1 MEIQFSY
8 VIIISIVFATTLW
21 LTKNLKQNSHTQK
34 LPPGPWK
41 LPLIGNLH
49 QLASAGSLPHHAL
62 QNLSLKYG
70 PIMHLKLGQVSAV
83 VVSSSDVAKEIMK
96 THDHA
101 FLQRPEFHSVAIF
114 TYGSKDVAFA
124 PYGDYWRQIRK
135 MCTLELLSSKRVQ
148 SFAFIREQEVCNLI
162 ESIHSCVGSEVNVS
176 EKVFSM
182 VSTTVSRA
190 TFGNKTK
197 DHEEF
202 VGVVKE
208 VAKMTGGF
216 DLVDLFPCLKV
227 VTMDKAKMELQKKQ
241 DLILENIIREHK
253 VNLKMRSKDGMVV
266 GEKRHE
272 NLIDVLLRI
281 QQSGDLQVPL
291 TDDSI
296 KAIIWDMFAA
306 GTDTSSTVLEWTMME
321 LMRNPSAM
329 KKLQAEIRGRE
340 TLLREHDVEE
350 LVYLKSVIKEALRL
364 HAPVPLLLPRECTE
378 ATKVKGYD
386 IPKKAKVI
394 VNAWAIGRDPKHW
407 DDALSFKPERF
418 HGSCVDFRGSN
429 FEYIPFGAGRRMCPG
444 ISFGLSN
451 VEYALAKLL
460 YHFNWQVPKGIKAQ
474 DLDVSETFGSV
485 SGIKNNLFL
494 VPTPYIS

>member
-1 MEIQFSY
+1 MYMYADEYISSLSELFLQIPSNQAMEIQFSY
-8 VIIISIVFATTLW
+8 VIIISILFATTLW

-114 TYGSKDVAFA
+114 TYGLKDVAFA

-182 VSTTVSRA
+182 VSTIVSRT
-190 TFGNKTK
+190 TFGKKTK

-208 VAKMTGGF
+208 VVKMTGGF

-227 VTMDKAKMELQKKQ
+227 VTTDKAKMELHKKQ
-241 DLILENIIREHK
+241 DLILENIIREHR
-253 VNLKMRSKDGMVV
+253 VNMKMRSKEGMVV
-266 GEKRHE
+266 GEERHE

-291 TDDSI
+291 RDDSI

-350 LVYLKSVIKEALRL
+350 LVYLKSVVKEALRL
-364 HAPVPLLLPRECTE
+364 ILNTGMMH
-378 ATKVKGYD
+378 
-386 IPKKAKVI
+386 
-394 VNAWAIGRDPKHW
+394 
-407 DDALSFKPERF
+407 
-418 HGSCVDFRGSN
+418 
-429 FEYIPFGAGRRMCPG
+429 
-444 ISFGLSN
+444 
-451 VEYALAKLL
+451 
-460 YHFNWQVPKGIKAQ
+460 
-474 DLDVSETFGSV
+474 
-485 SGIKNNLFL
+485 
-494 VPTPYIS
+494 